1 MDQHCL
7 SISNTN
13 VALNSS
19 ILRLTERLAAIG
31 LKPVDV
37 GGQGDC
43 FFKSVSYQIHGD
55 AGLHFQIRMAGIRY
69 LRDHAEMFIH
79 SVTGETWDTY
89 ISRMS
94 TIGTW
99 CDNLIIQAVANTL
112 NCVIHIVSSEVNSES
127 IIITPLSE
135 EEQPNHIIIG
145 YLCNLHYVSTTSLDQ
160 ANIRSRQYRNR
171 LHVAKRRSLETT
183 YAKTTRLQKAQE
195 YKTNYSF
202 C

>member
-1 MDQHCL
+1 
-7 SISNTN
+7 
-13 VALNSS
+13 
-19 ILRLTERLAAIG
+19 
-31 LKPVDV
+31 
-37 GGQGDC
+37 
-43 FFKSVSYQIHGD
+43 
-55 AGLHFQIRMAGIRY
+55 MAGIRY

-135 EEQPNHIIIG
+135 EEQPSHIIIG

-171 LHVAKRRSLETT
+171 LHVAKRRSLETNML
-183 YAKTTRLQKAQE
+183 KLLG
-195 YKTNYSF
+195 YKKPKNIKEHI
-202 C
+202 